1 MDAQPCPPQDDDQR
15 AQAPPVATTARCTHD
30 GDDFLDGRRVRR
42 IAQPLVAWRA
52 TGVEPRH
59 GRRRPTSTGT
69 IEQVLGHDPSS
80 ARIASRDF
88 DSAVAATNT
97 NASTVGW
104 QFWHPTELTQA
115 WVDGTVAN
123 HGLLLKT
130 PENVNQTLQFDLT
143 YTRCKTPPYLS
154 IEYEPRAGDLAR
166 YWLEGQTVQEGLQ
179 LSVTPA
185 NGNLLI
191 RQTDF
196 QLSESDLDYGIERF
210 YNNLSPNT
218 GTTGGG
224 WTMNVGQDVGLLF
237 DRDGSVAFDGPSGY
251 TVPFNKQAD
260 GSYEPAPGVG
270 LELVKNADGSYTITD
285 SETDDKYSLNS
296 NGYLT
301 RKTDQDGGQID
312 YTYTSGLLTSLSDN
326 LGRRFTFG
334 YDQFGFLARMTDAS
348 NGIHQYTHDSKGRLL
363 AYTNPAGARTTFAY
377 DSLFNLVRVTPP
389 AGAREHRFTYDSS
402 FRVTSDTEV
411 TSPTTGTG
419 PKTTWSYGLGTTT
432 RTEASGPQEHLQL
445 RQHGHG
451 HREHRRRQPA
461 EPDALGH
468 ALRRR
473 QHDSLAEQHLRDAL
487 RRERVER
494 HRAGSRL
501 SQPRGRQ
508 RRR

>member
-1 MDAQPCPPQDDDQR
+1 MAGDRRGTPARSP
-15 AQAPPVATTARCTHD
+15 ATDVDRHDRTSARTY
-30 GDDFLDGRRVRR
+30 
-42 IAQPLVAWRA
+42 
-52 TGVEPRH
+52 
-59 GRRRPTSTGT
+59 
-69 IEQVLGHDPSS
+69 PSS

-97 NASTVGW
+97 NPSTIGW

-237 DRDGSVAFDGPSGY
+237 YRDGSVAFDGPSGY

-285 SETDDKYSLNS
+285 SETDDK
-296 NGYLT
+296 
-301 RKTDQDGGQID
+301 
-312 YTYTSGLLTSLSDN
+312 
-326 LGRRFTFG
+326 
-334 YDQFGFLARMTDAS
+334 
-348 NGIHQYTHDSKGRLL
+348 
-363 AYTNPAGARTTFAY
+363 
-377 DSLFNLVRVTPP
+377 
-389 AGAREHRFTYDSS
+389 
-402 FRVTSDTEV
+402 
-411 TSPTTGTG
+411 
-419 PKTTWSYGLGTTT
+419 
-432 RTEASGPQEHLQL
+432 
-445 RQHGHG
+445 
-451 HREHRRRQPA
+451 
-461 EPDALGH
+461 
-468 ALRRR
+468 
-473 QHDSLAEQHLRDAL
+473 
-487 RRERVER
+487 
-494 HRAGSRL
+494 
-501 SQPRGRQ
+501 
-508 RRR
+508 